1 MNDRPHAPELLANAR
16 DALTT
21 EILPAL
27 PQGLRYIGL
36 MIANAM
42 AIAQREI
49 AAGDAP
55 ARAEHNR
62 LQKLYSEPADLPA
75 GDTLHSGLTSY
86 NQRLAEGIRAGKFDG
101 QSRSAMMEHLRR
113 TTEEKLAVSNPK
125 ARQPTNSLT
134 TRSS

>member
-1 MNDRPHAPELLANAR
+1 MNDRPHAPELLATAR

-36 MIANAM
+36 MILNAM

-55 ARAEHNR
+55 ARAEYER
-62 LQKLYSEPADLPA
+62 LCELLSERSVALA
-75 GDTLHSGLTSY
+75 GDRLYGALAGY
-86 NQRLAEGIRAGKFDG
+86 NRRLAEEIRAGRYDG
-101 QSRSAMMEHLRR
+101 KERAAMVEHLRR

-125 ARQPTNSLT
+125 ALPGKN
-134 TRSS
+134 